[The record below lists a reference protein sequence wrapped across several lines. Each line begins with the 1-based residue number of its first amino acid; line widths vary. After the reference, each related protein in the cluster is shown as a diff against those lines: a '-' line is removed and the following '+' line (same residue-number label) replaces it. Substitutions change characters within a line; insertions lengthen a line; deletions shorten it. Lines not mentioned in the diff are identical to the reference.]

1 VTGADAF
8 ARFQDDEKLI
18 DKMAGDLRTTRAELP
33 NIVERFAGRTAQARR
48 EADELR

>member
-18 DKMAGDLRTTRAELP
+18 DKMAGDLRTNARGISQISSSACRA
-33 NIVERFAGRTAQARR
+33 NCAGHGAKR
-48 EADELR
+48 